1 VGVEQRIVNVLYYYI
16 KFSPLPIKRKS
27 SVFIRNVNLYHTNMT
42 YNQKESKF
50 NTHIRIRKDQLEW
63 LNENKTTKTTAG
75 YLDKII
81 NEKKRRLGKDKVIN
95 PLSKEINNILT
106 LYTAINPVINY
117 GHYANRKAVEN
128 LIKKF
133 GYDNAYVMTK
143 KAISVQGR
151 AFAPLVDTPSK
162 LLLKM
167 GALKIYFQRNSNK
180 EIQSI

>member
-1 VGVEQRIVNVLYYYI
+1 
-16 KFSPLPIKRKS
+16 
-27 SVFIRNVNLYHTNMT
+27 MT
-42 YNQKESKF
+42 YSNQKESMF
-50 NTHIRIRKDQLEW
+50 NTHVRISKDQLAW
-63 LNENKTTKTTAG
+63 LSKHKTTKTIAG

-117 GHYANRKAVEN
+117 GHYANRKAVES

-133 GYDNAYVMTK
+133 GYDNSYTMTK
-143 KAISVQGR
+143 KALEIQGR

>member
-1 VGVEQRIVNVLYYYI
+1 
-16 KFSPLPIKRKS
+16 
-27 SVFIRNVNLYHTNMT
+27 MT

-50 NTHIRIRKDQLEW
+50 NTHVRISKDQLAW
-63 LNENKTTKTTAG
+63 LNNNKTTKTIAG

-106 LYTAINPVINY
+106 LYTAINPIINY
-117 GHYANRKAVEN
+117 GHYANRKAVES

-143 KAISVQGR
+143 KVLEIQGR
-151 AFAPLVDTPSK
+151 KYAPVVDTPSK
-162 LLLKM
+162 LINKI
-167 GALKIYFQRNSNK
+167 GAIKIYFERNKQK